1 MYHGRTYRLDTV
13 YTVYSTRCAHIASAI
28 ETADVLVYQDRTMSL
43 NDGVNATGTV

>member
-13 YTVYSTRCAHIASAI
+13 YSTRCAHIVSAI

-43 NDGVNATGTV
+43 NDGVNATGTI